1 MKIQS
6 VTVEWTQTVKPADYE
21 SKKCGLVVQAQIEDG
36 DDVRVVTDRLMVR
49 VRERVQ
55 VELGLISRPATPPP
69 AEGIKS
75 VPLPST
81 TDWD

>member
-6 VTVEWTQTVKPADYE
+6 ITVEWSQTVKPADYE
-21 SKKCGLVVQAQIEDG
+21 SKKCGLIVQAQIEES
-36 DDVRVVTDRLMVR
+36 DDVRLVTDRLMVR

-55 VELGLISRPATPPP
+55 VELGLIAKPATPPP

-75 VPLPST
+75 VPLTST